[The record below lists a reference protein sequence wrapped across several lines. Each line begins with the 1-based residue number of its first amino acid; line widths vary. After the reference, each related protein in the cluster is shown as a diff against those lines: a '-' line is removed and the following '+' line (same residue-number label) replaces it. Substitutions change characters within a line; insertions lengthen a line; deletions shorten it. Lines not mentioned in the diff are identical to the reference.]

1 MLWEGFWEVLGR
13 FGRYKNKV
21 KKSFFFNI
29 NSWDDLPSFGRGLGR
44 QDAAMFAQ
52 IATVFFRVAS
62 LEAAWGWQLLLEPD
76 LEAIWR
82 RFRWVLNQFW
92 LPSWTKLGPKWLTTF
107 SLDPKF
113 GMLRQPAET
122 TCSLRRYFCLLVLLL
137 TYFMK
142 LLTIWVP
149 LSGPAECAERL
160 Q

>member
-1 MLWEGFWEVLGR
+1 MQKISILVRFWEEFWKVLGR
-13 FGRYKNKV
+13 FGGYKSKV
-21 KKSFFFNI
+21 KKKLFLNI

-92 LPSWTKLGPKWLTTF
+92 LPS
-107 SLDPKF
+107 
-113 GMLRQPAET
+113 
-122 TCSLRRYFCLLVLLL
+122 
-137 TYFMK
+137 
-142 LLTIWVP
+142 
-149 LSGPAECAERL
+149 
-160 Q
+160 

>member
-1 MLWEGFWEVLGR
+1 MQNKNEKMIGTNCKKHRFWYGFGKGFGRFWEGLAVQKQGQ
-13 FGRYKNKV
+13 
-21 KKSFFFNI
+21 KKKLFFHI

-92 LPSWTKLGPKWLTTF
+92 LPS
-107 SLDPKF
+107 
-113 GMLRQPAET
+113 
-122 TCSLRRYFCLLVLLL
+122 
-137 TYFMK
+137 
-142 LLTIWVP
+142 
-149 LSGPAECAERL
+149 
-160 Q
+160 